1 MSIELKDARHEL
13 DVLEKFINNPELI
26 MSDLSAY
33 GVSDYDFLFRN
44 ITINGRRFYASLLEY
59 LKQVEVF
66 NNDDIFLT
74 PYSDGDNVTVKISSF
89 EEFRSHKIMCIDF
102 INHTYKIIDD
112 CIKYYNKIM
121 NDEPKYEPY
130 KMIPKIQDFLK
141 EYENYTLKRRL
152 TNVGK
157 SLFNK
162 DKTCSVRIS
171 DFFFNLFVSKKYLK
185 KILDEEYKRAEEANK
200 CLKKSYDEDVEKQKL
215 YIQKAPE
222 QIRKIEQKQEEIIK
236 YLSKYGFKEK
246 IEGDQL

>member
-1 MSIELKDARHEL
+1 MSIELKDARQEL

-26 MSDLSAY
+26 MSDLSVY

-44 ITINGRRFYASLLEY
+44 ITVNGFHAAMMEY
-59 LKQVEVF
+59 LKQIEIF

-74 PYSDGDNVTVKISSF
+74 PYSDVDNVTVKISSF
-89 EEFRSHKIMCIDF
+89 DEFRSQNIMCIDF

-121 NDEPKYEPY
+121 NDEPEYEPNE
-130 KMIPKIQDFLK
+130 IQGILK
-141 EYENYTLKRRL
+141 RYENYTFKKRLANARL
-152 TNVGK
+152 C
-157 SLFNK
+157 LFNK

-185 KILDEEYKRAEEANK
+185 KILDEEYKRVEKINK
-200 CLKKSYDEDVEKQKL
+200 SLKKGYDEDIEKQKL

-222 QIRKIEQKQEEIIK
+222 QIRKIEQKQKEIAK
-236 YLSKYGFKEK
+236 YLSKYGFTEIIKE
-246 IEGDQL
+246 

>member
-13 DVLEKFINNPELI
+13 DILEKFINNPELI

-44 ITINGRRFYASLLEY
+44 ITINGRTFYASLIEY

-66 NNDDIFLT
+66 NDDDIFLT

-89 EEFRSHKIMCIDF
+89 EEFRSQNIMCIDF

-121 NDEPKYEPY
+121 NDEPEYEPNE
-130 KMIPKIQDFLK
+130 IQGILK
-141 EYENYTLKRRL
+141 RYENYTFKKRLANARHC
-152 TNVGK
+152 
-157 SLFNK
+157 LFNK

-171 DFFFNLFVSKKYLK
+171 DFFFSLFVSNKYLK
-185 KILDEEYKRAEEANK
+185 KILDKEYKRVERINK
-200 CLKKSYDEDVEKQKL
+200 SLKKGYDEDVEKQKL

-222 QIRKIEQKQEEIIK
+222 QIRKIEQKQKEIAK
-236 YLSKYGFKEK
+236 YLSKYGFTEIIKE
-246 IEGDQL
+246 

>member
-33 GVSDYDFLFRN
+33 EVSDYDFLFRN
-44 ITINGRRFYASLLEY
+44 IAVNGKTFYAAMMEY
-59 LKQVEVF
+59 LKQIEIF
-66 NNDDIFLT
+66 NDIFLA
-74 PYSDGDNVTVKISSF
+74 PYSDVDNVTVKISSF
-89 EEFRSHKIMCIDF
+89 DEFRSQNIMCIDF

-121 NDEPKYEPY
+121 NDEPEYEPNE
-130 KMIPKIQDFLK
+130 IQGILK
-141 EYENYTLKRRL
+141 RYENYTFKKRLANARL
-152 TNVGK
+152 C
-157 SLFNK
+157 LFNK
-162 DKTCSVRIS
+162 DKTCSVRIL
-171 DFFFNLFVSKKYLK
+171 DFFFSLFVPNKYLR
-185 KILDEEYKRAEEANK
+185 KILDKEYKRVERINK
-200 CLKKSYDEDVEKQKL
+200 SLKKGYDEDVEKQKL

-236 YLSKYGFKEK
+236 YLSKYGFKEI

>member
-26 MSDLSAY
+26 MSDLSVY
-33 GVSDYDFLFRN
+33 KVSDYDFLFRN
-44 ITINGRRFYASLLEY
+44 ITVNGKTFHAAMMEY
-59 LKQVEVF
+59 LKQIEIF

-74 PYSDGDNVTVKISSF
+74 PYSDVDNVTVKISSF
-89 EEFRSHKIMCIDF
+89 DEFRSQNIMCIDF

-112 CIKYYNKIM
+112 CIKYYNTIM

-130 KMIPKIQDFLK
+130 EIQDILK
-141 EYENYTLKRRL
+141 RYENYTFKKRL
-152 TNVGK
+152 ANAQHC
-157 SLFNK
+157 LFNK
-162 DKTCSVRIS
+162 DKACSVRIS
-171 DFFFNLFVSKKYLK
+171 DFFFSLFVSKQYLK
-185 KILDEEYKRAEEANK
+185 KIFDKEYKRAEEANK

-222 QIRKIEQKQEEIIK
+222 QILKIKQKQEEIIK
-236 YLSKYGFKEK
+236 YLSKYEFKEK

>member
-74 PYSDGDNVTVKISSF
+74 PYSDVNNVTVKISSF
-89 EEFRSHKIMCIDF
+89 DEFHSQNIMCIDF

-121 NDEPKYEPY
+121 NDEPEYEPNE
-130 KMIPKIQDFLK
+130 IQGILK
-141 EYENYTLKRRL
+141 RYENYTFKKRLANARHC
-152 TNVGK
+152 
-157 SLFNK
+157 LFNK
-162 DKTCSVRIS
+162 DKTCSVRIL
-171 DFFFNLFVSKKYLK
+171 DFFFSLFVSKKYLR
-185 KILDEEYKRAEEANK
+185 KILDKEYKRVERINK
-200 CLKKSYDEDVEKQKL
+200 SLKKGYDEDVEKQKL

-246 IEGDQL
+246 IEEDQL